1 MISRE
6 VILFFRGELPG
17 IERWRGSGN
26 RDRFPVS
33 ESIENRG
40 FSKNFVRA
48 KFCSLPGGPTTSGF
62 PVPEDGVVSSDRE
75 THLALTAAG
84 GTDRDRYVS
93 SRRGSVMLPEQK
105 NLPVNKIAPPSF
117 VARF

>member
-1 MISRE
+1 VEGVGEPRPVPRVGEYRE
-6 VILFFRGELPG
+6 PRVLKKFRTCE
-17 IERWRGSGN
+17 I
-26 RDRFPVS
+26 F
-33 ESIENRG
+33 SI
-40 FSKNFVRA
+40 
-48 KFCSLPGGPTTSGF
+48 PGGPTTSGF

-117 VARF
+117 VVRF